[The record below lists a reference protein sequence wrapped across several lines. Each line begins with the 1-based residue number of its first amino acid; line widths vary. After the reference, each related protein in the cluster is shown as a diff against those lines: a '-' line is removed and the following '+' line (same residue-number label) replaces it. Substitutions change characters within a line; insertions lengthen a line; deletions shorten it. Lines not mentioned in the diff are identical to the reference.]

1 MVFHSHVVLRCW
13 PGRVIIPLFFTRLI
27 KDTACASGY
36 FSFFIVSGME
46 KNRIGLEMER
56 NKRVWKP
63 EPILWDLSS
72 NHKVSPNLYD
82 HLYPSLST
90 STAELNM
97 SRNELMSLA
106 LAYIYRCKK
115 YKCTQTQCPG
125 YRSTGARKLGLKL
138 SLPLMDPHDGC
149 LRLSSAFL
157 ICFSPLLLP
166 VRMGYPTTHG
176 CSAPFRLAGHST
188 ASRGRSP

>member
-1 MVFHSHVVLRCW
+1 MYRHLHSTPPGSNPTCLRTSFLSLLLPVGNEDATFYKFSRSFLFLSPLMVFHSHTVLRCW

-56 NKRVWKP
+56 SKRVWKP

-82 HLYPSLST
+82 HL
-90 STAELNM
+90 
-97 SRNELMSLA
+97 
-106 LAYIYRCKK
+106 
-115 YKCTQTQCPG
+115 
-125 YRSTGARKLGLKL
+125 
-138 SLPLMDPHDGC
+138 LPITIHKH
-149 LRLSSAFL
+149 LRVKHAQK
-157 ICFSPLLLP
+157 
-166 VRMGYPTTHG
+166 
-176 CSAPFRLAGHST
+176 
-188 ASRGRSP
+188 